1 MYQKVESGVSKL
13 VNDKVKEQAEQGKP
27 FDISGMAPNGAALM
41 VAAIVLMSALR
52 TADNTLSSKLSLVGF
67 DATKATAASMVRE
80 GVANLS
86 SSIAQGVGQMAITGV
101 GAKKNLSGRRRARR
115 AEEQRAQA
123 GQAGR
128 RGPQHPVRAGP
139 SEHRQA
145 GHRRRQPEAGGSEAA
160 AAGRGKPGAGE
171 LNAQSNAAGS
181 VADGMAGD
189 TIGLQSSKQRLSK
202 EHETALGGAGE
213 NLSVKGQAEQL
224 AMDDTKLKAEAKK
237 TTGRAIMD
245 SSSAASNIAGGSGR
259 YAATLEQSEQQIS
272 QASSRVANTASE
284 ETRES
289 SRKSDSFIQELLHLD
304 TISQSRA
311 RPWARWP
318 ATSAP
323 DPLARNRAGPSQ
335 APSAGPAIPVGPAF
349 LTIHPAS
356 AWAPASAL
364 AMQGIP
370 MNGIQTTLSTPLTR
384 PQLAETP
391 AAAPRADVAGQAVE
405 TRAAA
410 PQGPELSALNSAQ
423 GKADALR
430 QANETIRR
438 VVEGQTT
445 YESKLADQRWQAAI
459 GGGEQPPAERVA
471 FQRGALTRALDQAR
485 DTQTLT
491 TQQLS
496 GGLNSV
502 AQSGYEMS
510 AEQKS
515 KLQADIAD
523 TLADAPPT
531 AREFAEPM
539 LFSAP
544 APGAGGHDFRPR
556 TVGNDQRVHW
566 QHQGRLPG
574 RV

>member
-1 MYQKVESGVSKL
+1 
-13 VNDKVKEQAEQGKP
+13 
-27 FDISGMAPNGAALM
+27 
-41 VAAIVLMSALR
+41 
-52 TADNTLSSKLSLVGF
+52 
-67 DATKATAASMVRE
+67 
-80 GVANLS
+80 
-86 SSIAQGVGQMAITGV
+86 
-101 GAKKNLSGRRRARR
+101 
-115 AEEQRAQA
+115 
-123 GQAGR
+123 
-128 RGPQHPVRAGP
+128 
-139 SEHRQA
+139 
-145 GHRRRQPEAGGSEAA
+145 
-160 AAGRGKPGAGE
+160 
-171 LNAQSNAAGS
+171 
-181 VADGMAGD
+181 
-189 TIGLQSSKQRLSK
+189 
-202 EHETALGGAGE
+202 
-213 NLSVKGQAEQL
+213 
-224 AMDDTKLKAEAKK
+224 
-237 TTGRAIMD
+237 
-245 SSSAASNIAGGSGR
+245 
-259 YAATLEQSEQQIS
+259 
-272 QASSRVANTASE
+272 
-284 ETRES
+284 
-289 SRKSDSFIQELLHLD
+289 
-304 TISQSRA
+304 
-311 RPWARWP
+311 
-318 ATSAP
+318 
-323 DPLARNRAGPSQ
+323 
-335 APSAGPAIPVGPAF
+335 
-349 LTIHPAS
+349 
-356 AWAPASAL
+356 
-364 AMQGIP
+364 

-515 KLQADIAD
+515 KLQTDIAD

-544 APGAGGHDFRPR
+544 APGAGKDMISDRELWEMISKSIGNIKDGYLGVYENVVGKYIEFYQEFSDILSKMAGWISSNDKGDKVTLSVGELYDALKTLKTKYEN
-556 TVGNDQRVHW
+556 TVLFPTSGTTTEAEAKKWAKELGLPESCVQKKGDGYVVVIDTGPVQKMMDALKGLAGGSEPAKDKKVEMDNAKFQSW
-566 QHQGRLPG
+566 QSGFKAQEENLKNTLQTLTQKYSNANSLFDNLVKVLSSTISSCTETAKSFLQG
-574 RV
+574 